1 MFTLQIYHKD
11 NFKHLSK
18 ISFFSILLNY
28 KKKIVFIAKSIIMT
42 KKNIDLKIKTLLRV
56 NFYILILSFIY
67 SCNSE
72 VNINSVNQNQ
82 LNKETSLYLKQHAQ
96 NPINWQRWTNSIF
109 DVSKELD
116 KLIVISI
123 GYSSCHWCHV
133 MEDET
138 FANDSIASIM
148 NENFINIKVDREE
161 NPDVDQAYM
170 TASQLMTGTGGWPL
184 NVITLP
190 DGSPI
195 YAGTY
200 HTTSQ
205 WDDILKRIIRLKK
218 DNYDGLKELAKN
230 VKNGVTD
237 VNTIYKREE
246 IEDFSTEFLDNNIE
260 TWKDKWD
267 IKFGGDLAQQKFVS
281 PSKYIFLLNY
291 ARVYKDEE
299 VFNHVKKT
307 LDIISNSGLND
318 FIEGG
323 FYRYTVD
330 SEWKIPHFEKMLYD
344 QAQMISMYSQAY
356 KLYKDESYRNIVI
369 ETIDFLNSKMS
380 SKDGLYYAA
389 MDADTD
395 GEEGKYYS
403 FNREELDLISKNTD
417 FETFTSYYNIE
428 INNPWEDDRYLLLPI
443 SKNYETDW
451 LKVNNL
457 SKSDLSFQKGIW
469 ESNIINIK
477 ENRTKPR
484 IDDKIIVSWN
494 SLAITGLVDA
504 FEALNNQ
511 DYLTKA
517 ISMFEELKDKSFKK
531 GKLIHTYKENQFQ
544 DGVLEDYAYMAK
556 ASMRL
561 FQATGDEAYFNFSKE
576 ITDDAVNVFK
586 DDESDLLRYSNN
598 NDLFT
603 KLITV
608 DDGVIPSPNS
618 IIAEQL
624 FNIGHV
630 IFDDEYLN
638 LSNRMVSSVQAVIDN
653 NINSYSV
660 WANNILNRVE
670 SFYEIAV
677 IGPESKIITDEIT
690 NYFTPNTIVVQ
701 SKTESDLPLFID
713 RFFEDETYIYVCQN
727 KTCQRPETNINL
739 ALEQVPYIN

>member
-1 MFTLQIYHKD
+1 MI
-11 NFKHLSK
+11 
-18 ISFFSILLNY
+18 
-28 KKKIVFIAKSIIMT
+28 
-42 KKNIDLKIKTLLRV
+42 KKNMDLKFYQFIRV
-56 NFYILILSFIY
+56 NFYILILSIIY

-72 VNINSVNQNQ
+72 VNINSIKENQ

-109 DVSKELD
+109 DVSQELD
-116 KLIVISI
+116 KLLVISI

-133 MEDET
+133 MEEET
-138 FANDSIASIM
+138 FTNDSIAKVM

-170 TASQLMTGTGGWPL
+170 TASQLMTGMGGWPL

-218 DNYDGLKELAKN
+218 DNYEGLKELANN

-246 IEDFSTEFLDNNIE
+246 ISNFNSEFLKNNLE
-260 TWKDKWD
+260 SWKDKWD
-267 IKFGGDLAQQKFVS
+267 VNFGGDLAEQKFVS

-291 ARVYKDEE
+291 ARIYKDKE
-299 VFNHVKKT
+299 VYNHVKKT
-307 LDIISNSGLND
+307 LDIISTSGLND

-330 SEWKIPHFEKMLYD
+330 NEWKIPHFEKMLYD
-344 QAQMISMYSQAY
+344 QAQMISIYSLAY
-356 KLYKDESYRNIVI
+356 KLYKEEYYKDIVV
-369 ETIDFLNSKMS
+369 ETINFLDSSMS
-380 SKDGLYYAA
+380 SKEGLYYAA

-403 FNREELDLISKNTD
+403 FSREELDLISKNTD
-417 FETFTSYYNIE
+417 FKIFTSYYNID
-428 INNPWEDDRYLLLPI
+428 IDNPWEDNRYLLLPN
-443 SKNYETDW
+443 KNNNENVW
-451 LKVNNL
+451 LKSNNL
-457 SKSDLSFQKGIW
+457 SKSDLLSQKKIW
-469 ESNIINIK
+469 ESNIIEIK
-477 ENRTKPR
+477 DKRTKPR

-494 SLAITGLVDA
+494 SLAITGLIDA

-511 DYLTKA
+511 DYLNKA
-517 ISMFEELKDKSFKK
+517 ISMFEELKMNSFRKN
-531 GKLIHTYKENQFQ
+531 KLIHTYKENQFQ
-544 DGVLEDYAYMAK
+544 EGVLEDYAYLAK

-561 FQATGDEAYFNFSKE
+561 FQATGEESYFNFSKK
-576 ITDDAVNVFK
+576 ITDDAINVFK

-598 NDLFT
+598 KDLFT

-638 LSNRMVSSVQAVIDN
+638 LSDNMVSSVQSVIDN
-653 NINSYSV
+653 NMNSYSV

-677 IGPESKIITDEIT
+677 IGPESKLITDQIT
-690 NYFTPNTIVVQ
+690 SYFSPNSIVVQ

>member
-1 MFTLQIYHKD
+1 MI
-11 NFKHLSK
+11 
-18 ISFFSILLNY
+18 
-28 KKKIVFIAKSIIMT
+28 
-42 KKNIDLKIKTLLRV
+42 KKNMDLKFNQFIRV
-56 NFYILILSFIY
+56 NFYILILSIIY

-72 VNINSVNQNQ
+72 VNINSIKENQ

-109 DVSKELD
+109 DVSQELD
-116 KLIVISI
+116 KLLVISI

-133 MEDET
+133 MEEET
-138 FANDSIASIM
+138 FTNDSIAEVM

-170 TASQLMTGTGGWPL
+170 TASQLMTGMGGWPL

-218 DNYDGLKELAKN
+218 DNYEGLKELANN

-246 IEDFSTEFLDNNIE
+246 ISNFNSEFLKNNLE
-260 TWKDKWD
+260 SWKDKWD
-267 IKFGGDLAQQKFVS
+267 INFGGDLAQQKFVS

-291 ARVYKDEE
+291 ARIYKDKE
-299 VFNHVKKT
+299 VYNHVKKT
-307 LDIISNSGLND
+307 LDIISTSGLND

-330 SEWKIPHFEKMLYD
+330 NEWKIPHFEKMLYD
-344 QAQMISMYSQAY
+344 QAQMISIYSLAY
-356 KLYKDESYRNIVI
+356 RLYKEEYYKDIVV
-369 ETIDFLNSKMS
+369 ETINFLDSSMS
-380 SKDGLYYAA
+380 SKEGLYYAA

-417 FETFTSYYNIE
+417 FKIFTSYYNID
-428 INNPWEDDRYLLLPI
+428 IDNPWEDNRYLLLPN
-443 SKNYETDW
+443 KNNNETVW
-451 LKVNNL
+451 LKSNNL
-457 SKSDLSFQKGIW
+457 SKSDLLSQKKIW
-469 ESNIINIK
+469 ESNIIEIK
-477 ENRTKPR
+477 DKRTKPR

-494 SLAITGLVDA
+494 SLAITGLIDA

-511 DYLTKA
+511 DYLNKA
-517 ISMFEELKDKSFKK
+517 ISMFEELKMNSFRKN
-531 GKLIHTYKENQFQ
+531 KLIHTYKENQFQ
-544 DGVLEDYAYMAK
+544 EGVLEDYAYLAK

-561 FQATGDEAYFNFSKE
+561 FQATGEESYFNFSKK
-576 ITDDAVNVFK
+576 ITDDAINVFK

-598 NDLFT
+598 KDLFT

-638 LSNRMVSSVQAVIDN
+638 LSDNMVSSVQSVIDN
-653 NINSYSV
+653 NMNSYSI

-670 SFYEIAV
+670 LFYEIAV
-677 IGPESKIITDEIT
+677 IGPESKLITDQIT
-690 NYFTPNTIVVQ
+690 SYFSPNSIVVQ

>member
-1 MFTLQIYHKD
+1 MDLRIYR
-11 NFKHLSK
+11 LVS
-18 ISFFSILLNY
+18 
-28 KKKIVFIAKSIIMT
+28 
-42 KKNIDLKIKTLLRV
+42 V
-56 NFYILILSFIY
+56 NFYILILTIIY
-67 SCNSE
+67 SCSSE
-72 VNINSVNQNQ
+72 VNINSINQNQ

-109 DVSKELD
+109 DVSEELD
-116 KLIVISI
+116 KLIVVSI

-133 MEDET
+133 MEEET
-138 FANDSIASIM
+138 FTNDSIASVM
-148 NENFINIKVDREE
+148 NEYFINIKVDREE

-170 TASQLMTGTGGWPL
+170 TASQLMTGMGGWPL

-218 DNYDGLKELAKN
+218 DNYDGLKEIAKN

-246 IEDFSTEFLDNNIE
+246 KSDFNSEFLKINIE
-260 TWKDKWD
+260 NWKDKWD
-267 IKFGGDLAQQKFVS
+267 INFGGDLAQQKFVS

-291 ARVYKDEE
+291 ARIYEDKD
-299 VFNHVKKT
+299 VFVHVKKT
-307 LDIISNSGLND
+307 LDVISTSGLID

-330 SEWKIPHFEKMLYD
+330 NEWKIPHFEKMLYD
-344 QAQMISMYSQAY
+344 QAQMISIYSLAY
-356 KLYKDESYRNIVI
+356 KLYNDEYYRDIVV

-380 SKDGLYYAA
+380 SKEGLYYAA

-417 FETFTSYYNIE
+417 FKTFTSYYKID
-428 INNPWEDDRYLLLPI
+428 INNPWEDNRYLLLPN
-443 SKNYETDW
+443 KNNYEADW
-451 LKVNNL
+451 LKSNNL
-457 SKSDLSFQKGIW
+457 SKSDLLSQKKIW
-469 ESNIINIK
+469 ESNIIEIK
-477 ENRTKPR
+477 DKRTKPR

-494 SLAITGLVDA
+494 SLAITGLIDA
-504 FEALNNQ
+504 FEALNNEN
-511 DYLTKA
+511 YLNKA
-517 ISMFEELKDKSFKK
+517 KSMFDELKRNSFRKN
-531 GKLIHTYKENQFQ
+531 KLIHTYKENQFQ
-544 DGVLEDYAYMAK
+544 EGVLEDYAYLAK

-561 FQATGDEAYFNFSKE
+561 FQATGDESYFDFSKK
-576 ITDDAVNVFK
+576 ITDDAVNIFK

-598 NDLFT
+598 KELFT
-603 KLITV
+603 KLISV

-638 LSNRMVSSVQAVIDN
+638 MSNNMVSSVQSVIDN

-670 SFYEIAV
+670 SFYEIAI
-677 IGPESKIITDEIT
+677 IGPESKPITDEIT
-690 NYFTPNTIVVQ
+690 NYFSPNTIVVQ
-701 SKTESDLPLFID
+701 SKAESDLPLFID

-739 ALEQVPYIN
+739 ALEQVPYIK

>member
-1 MFTLQIYHKD
+1 MDLRIYR
-11 NFKHLSK
+11 LVS
-18 ISFFSILLNY
+18 
-28 KKKIVFIAKSIIMT
+28 
-42 KKNIDLKIKTLLRV
+42 V
-56 NFYILILSFIY
+56 NFYILILTIIY
-67 SCNSE
+67 SCSSE
-72 VNINSVNQNQ
+72 VNINSINQNQ
-82 LNKETSLYLKQHAQ
+82 LNKETSLYLKQHSQ

-116 KLIVISI
+116 KLIVVSI

-133 MEDET
+133 MEEET
-138 FANDSIASIM
+138 FTNDSIASVM

-170 TASQLMTGTGGWPL
+170 TASQLMTGMGGWPL

-218 DNYDGLKELAKN
+218 DNYDGLKEIAKN

-246 IEDFSTEFLDNNIE
+246 KSDFNSEFLKINIE
-260 TWKDKWD
+260 NWKDKWD
-267 IKFGGDLAQQKFVS
+267 INFGGDLAQQKFVS

-291 ARVYKDEE
+291 ARIYEDKD
-299 VFNHVKKT
+299 VFDHVKKT
-307 LDIISNSGLND
+307 LDVISTSGLVD

-330 SEWKIPHFEKMLYD
+330 NEWKIPHFEKMLYD
-344 QAQMISMYSQAY
+344 QAQMISIYSLAY
-356 KLYKDESYRNIVI
+356 KLYNDGYYRDIVV
-369 ETIDFLNSKMS
+369 ETIDFLNSRMS
-380 SKDGLYYAA
+380 SKEGLYYAA

-417 FETFTSYYNIE
+417 FKTFTSYYNID
-428 INNPWEDDRYLLLPI
+428 INNPWEDNRYLLLPN
-443 SKNYETDW
+443 KNNFEVNW
-451 LKVNNL
+451 LKSNNI
-457 SKSDLSFQKGIW
+457 SKSDLVSQKKIW
-469 ESNIINIK
+469 ESNIIKIK
-477 ENRTKPR
+477 DKRTKPR

-494 SLAITGLVDA
+494 SLAITGLIDA
-504 FEALNNQ
+504 FEALNNE
-511 DYLTKA
+511 DYLNKA
-517 ISMFEELKDKSFKK
+517 KSMFDELKKNSFRKN
-531 GKLIHTYKENQFQ
+531 KLIHTYKEKQFQ
-544 DGVLEDYAYMAK
+544 EGVLEDYAYLAK

-561 FQATGDEAYFNFSKE
+561 FQATGDESYFDFSKK
-576 ITDDAVNVFK
+576 ITDDAVNIFK

-598 NDLFT
+598 KELFT

-638 LSNRMVSSVQAVIDN
+638 MSDNMVSSVQSVIDS

-670 SFYEIAV
+670 SFYEIAI
-677 IGPESKIITDEIT
+677 IGPESKRITDEIT
-690 NYFTPNTIVVQ
+690 NYFSPNTIVVQ
-701 SKTESDLPLFID
+701 SKAESDLPLFID

-739 ALEQVPYIN
+739 ALEQVPYIK

>member
-1 MFTLQIYHKD
+1 MI
-11 NFKHLSK
+11 
-18 ISFFSILLNY
+18 
-28 KKKIVFIAKSIIMT
+28 
-42 KKNIDLKIKTLLRV
+42 KKNMDLKFYQFIRV
-56 NFYILILSFIY
+56 NFYILILSIIY

-72 VNINSVNQNQ
+72 VNINSIKENQ

-109 DVSKELD
+109 DVSQELD
-116 KLIVISI
+116 KLLVISI

-133 MEDET
+133 MEEET
-138 FANDSIASIM
+138 FTNDSIAEVM

-170 TASQLMTGTGGWPL
+170 TASQLMTGMGGWPL

-218 DNYDGLKELAKN
+218 DNYEGLKELANN

-246 IEDFSTEFLDNNIE
+246 ISNFNSEFLKNNLE
-260 TWKDKWD
+260 SWKDKWD
-267 IKFGGDLAQQKFVS
+267 INFGGDLAQQKFVS

-291 ARVYKDEE
+291 ARIYKDKE
-299 VFNHVKKT
+299 VYNHVKKT
-307 LDIISNSGLND
+307 LDIISTSGLND

-330 SEWKIPHFEKMLYD
+330 NEWKIPHFEKMLYD
-344 QAQMISMYSQAY
+344 QAQMISIYSLAY
-356 KLYKDESYRNIVI
+356 KLYKEEYYKDIVV
-369 ETIDFLNSKMS
+369 ETINFLDSSMS
-380 SKDGLYYAA
+380 SKEGLYYAA

-403 FNREELDLISKNTD
+403 FNREELDLISNNTD
-417 FETFTSYYNIE
+417 FKIFTSYYNID
-428 INNPWEDDRYLLLPI
+428 IDNPWEDNRYLLLPN
-443 SKNYETDW
+443 KNNNETVW
-451 LKVNNL
+451 LKSNNL
-457 SKSDLSFQKGIW
+457 SKSDLLSQKKIW
-469 ESNIINIK
+469 ESNIIEIK
-477 ENRTKPR
+477 DKRTKPR

-494 SLAITGLVDA
+494 SLAITGLIDA

-511 DYLTKA
+511 DYLNKA
-517 ISMFEELKDKSFKK
+517 ISMFEELKMNSFRKN
-531 GKLIHTYKENQFQ
+531 KLIHTYKENQFQ
-544 DGVLEDYAYMAK
+544 EGVLEDYAYLAK

-561 FQATGDEAYFNFSKE
+561 FQATGEESYFNFSKK
-576 ITDDAVNVFK
+576 ITDDAINVFK

-598 NDLFT
+598 KDLFT

-638 LSNRMVSSVQAVIDN
+638 LSDNMVSSVQSVIDN
-653 NINSYSV
+653 NMNSYSV

-677 IGPESKIITDEIT
+677 IGPESKLITDQIT
-690 NYFTPNTIVVQ
+690 SYFSPNSIVVQ

>member
-1 MFTLQIYHKD
+1 M
-11 NFKHLSK
+11 
-18 ISFFSILLNY
+18 
-28 KKKIVFIAKSIIMT
+28 
-42 KKNIDLKIKTLLRV
+42 DLKFYQFIRV
-56 NFYILILSFIY
+56 NFYILILSIIY

-72 VNINSVNQNQ
+72 VNINSIKENQ

-109 DVSKELD
+109 DVSQELD
-116 KLIVISI
+116 KLLVISI

-133 MEDET
+133 MEEET
-138 FANDSIASIM
+138 FTNDSIAEVM

-170 TASQLMTGTGGWPL
+170 TASQLMTGMGGWPL

-218 DNYDGLKELAKN
+218 DNYEGLKELANN

-246 IEDFSTEFLDNNIE
+246 ISNFNSEFLKNNLE
-260 TWKDKWD
+260 SWKDKWD
-267 IKFGGDLAQQKFVS
+267 INFGGDLAQQKFVS

-291 ARVYKDEE
+291 ARIYKDKE
-299 VFNHVKKT
+299 VYNHVKKT
-307 LDIISNSGLND
+307 LDIISTSGLND

-330 SEWKIPHFEKMLYD
+330 NEWKIPHFEKMLYD
-344 QAQMISMYSQAY
+344 QAQMISIYSLAY
-356 KLYKDESYRNIVI
+356 KLYKEEYYKDIVV
-369 ETIDFLNSKMS
+369 ETINFLDSSMS
-380 SKDGLYYAA
+380 SKEGLYYAA

-417 FETFTSYYNIE
+417 FKIFTSYYNID
-428 INNPWEDDRYLLLPI
+428 IDNPWEDNRYLLLPN
-443 SKNYETDW
+443 KNNNETVW
-451 LKVNNL
+451 LKSNNL
-457 SKSDLSFQKGIW
+457 SKSDLLSQKKIW
-469 ESNIINIK
+469 ESNIIEIK
-477 ENRTKPR
+477 DKRTKPR

-494 SLAITGLVDA
+494 SLAITGLIDA

-511 DYLTKA
+511 DYLNKA
-517 ISMFEELKDKSFKK
+517 ISMFEELKMNSFRKN
-531 GKLIHTYKENQFQ
+531 KLIHTYKENQFQ
-544 DGVLEDYAYMAK
+544 EGVLEDYAYLAK

-561 FQATGDEAYFNFSKE
+561 FQATGEESYFNFSKK
-576 ITDDAVNVFK
+576 ITDDAINVFK

-598 NDLFT
+598 KDLFT

-638 LSNRMVSSVQAVIDN
+638 LSDNMVSSVQSVIDN
-653 NINSYSV
+653 NMNSYSV

-677 IGPESKIITDEIT
+677 IGPESKLITDQIT
-690 NYFTPNTIVVQ
+690 SYFSPNSIVVQ

-739 ALEQVPYIN
+739 ALKQVPYIN

>member
-1 MFTLQIYHKD
+1 M
-11 NFKHLSK
+11 
-18 ISFFSILLNY
+18 SFITKFL
-28 KKKIVFIAKSIIMT
+28 IMN
-42 KKNIDLKIKTLLRV
+42 KKNIDIKIYHFVKV
-56 NFYILILSFIY
+56 SFYILILFTFY
-67 SCNSE
+67 SCNPE
-72 VNINSVNQNQ
+72 VNTNNINKNQ
-82 LNKETSLYLKQHAQ
+82 LSKETSLYLKQHAK
-96 NPINWQRWTNSIF
+96 NPINWQRWSNSLF
-109 DVSKELD
+109 DVSQQLD
-116 KLIVISI
+116 KLLVISI

-148 NENFINIKVDREE
+148 NKNFINIKVDREE

-170 TASQLMTGTGGWPL
+170 TASQLMTGMGGWPL

-237 VNTIYKREE
+237 VNTIYKRDE
-246 IEDFSTEFLDNNIE
+246 ISDFNSGFLKKNIE
-260 TWKDKWD
+260 NWKEKWD
-267 IKFGGDLAQQKFVS
+267 INYGGDSAQQKFVS

-291 ARVYKDEE
+291 ARVYGDKA

-307 LDIISNSGLND
+307 LDIISTSGLND

-323 FYRYTVD
+323 FFRYTVD

-344 QAQMISMYSQAY
+344 QAQMISIYSLAH
-356 KLYKDESYRNIVI
+356 KLYKDEYYKDIVI
-369 ETIDFLNSKMS
+369 KTINFLDSKMS
-380 SKDGLYYAA
+380 SKEGLYYAA

-403 FNREELDLISKNTD
+403 FNRKELDFISKNTD
-417 FETFTSYYNIE
+417 FKIFTSYYNID
-428 INNPWEDDRYLLLPI
+428 INNSWEDNRYLLLPN
-443 SKNYETDW
+443 KNKYETDW

-457 SKSDLSFQKGIW
+457 SKSELLSLKRTW
-469 ESNIINIK
+469 ESNIIEIK
-477 ENRTKPR
+477 DKRTKPR

-494 SLAITGLVDA
+494 SLAITGLIDA

-511 DYLTKA
+511 DYLNKA
-517 ISMFEELKDKSFKK
+517 IAMFEELKTKSFKRN
-531 GKLIHTYKENQFQ
+531 KLIHTYKENQFQ
-544 DGVLEDYAYMAK
+544 DGVLEDYAYLAK

-561 FQATGDEAYFNFSKE
+561 FQATGEESYFNFSKK
-576 ITDDAVNVFK
+576 IIDDAINIFK

-598 NDLFT
+598 EELFT
-603 KLITV
+603 KLISV

-630 IFDDEYLN
+630 NFDDEYLN
-638 LSNRMVSSVQAVIDN
+638 LSDKMVSSVQSVIDD

-670 SFYEIAV
+670 SFYEIAI
-677 IGPESKIITDEIT
+677 IGPESKVITDKIT
-690 NYFTPNTIVVQ
+690 NYFSPNTIVVQ
-701 SKTESDLPLFID
+701 SKSESDLPLFID

-739 ALEQVPYIN
+739 AIEQVPYIN

>member
-1 MFTLQIYHKD
+1 MI
-11 NFKHLSK
+11 
-18 ISFFSILLNY
+18 
-28 KKKIVFIAKSIIMT
+28 
-42 KKNIDLKIKTLLRV
+42 KKNMDLKFYQFIRV
-56 NFYILILSFIY
+56 NFYILILSIIY

-72 VNINSVNQNQ
+72 VNINSIKENQ

-109 DVSKELD
+109 DVSQELD
-116 KLIVISI
+116 KLLVISI

-133 MEDET
+133 MEEET
-138 FANDSIASIM
+138 FTNDSIAEVM

-170 TASQLMTGTGGWPL
+170 TASQLMTGMGGWPL

-218 DNYDGLKELAKN
+218 DNYEGLKELANN

-246 IEDFSTEFLDNNIE
+246 ISNFNSEFLKNNLE
-260 TWKDKWD
+260 SWKDKWD
-267 IKFGGDLAQQKFVS
+267 INFGGDLAEQKFVS

-291 ARVYKDEE
+291 ARIYKDKE
-299 VFNHVKKT
+299 VYNHVKKT
-307 LDIISNSGLND
+307 LDIISTSGLND

-330 SEWKIPHFEKMLYD
+330 NEWKIPHFEKMLYD
-344 QAQMISMYSQAY
+344 QAQMISIYSLAY
-356 KLYKDESYRNIVI
+356 KLYKEEYYKDIVV
-369 ETIDFLNSKMS
+369 ETINFLDSSMS
-380 SKDGLYYAA
+380 SKEGLYYAA

-417 FETFTSYYNIE
+417 FKIFTSYYNID
-428 INNPWEDDRYLLLPI
+428 IDNPWEDNRYLLLPN
-443 SKNYETDW
+443 KNNNETVW
-451 LKVNNL
+451 LKSNNL
-457 SKSDLSFQKGIW
+457 SKSDLLSQKKIW
-469 ESNIINIK
+469 ESNIIEIK
-477 ENRTKPR
+477 DKRTKPR

-494 SLAITGLVDA
+494 SLAITGLIDA

-511 DYLTKA
+511 DYLNKA
-517 ISMFEELKDKSFKK
+517 ISMFEELKMNSFRKN
-531 GKLIHTYKENQFQ
+531 KLIHTYKENQFQ
-544 DGVLEDYAYMAK
+544 EGVLEDYAYLAK

-561 FQATGDEAYFNFSKE
+561 FQATGEESYFNFSKK
-576 ITDDAVNVFK
+576 ITDDAINVFK

-598 NDLFT
+598 KDLFT

-638 LSNRMVSSVQAVIDN
+638 LSDNMVSSVQSVIDN
-653 NINSYSV
+653 NMNSYSV

-677 IGPESKIITDEIT
+677 IGPESKLITDQIT
-690 NYFTPNTIVVQ
+690 SYFSPNSIVVQ

>member
-1 MFTLQIYHKD
+1 M
-11 NFKHLSK
+11 
-18 ISFFSILLNY
+18 
-28 KKKIVFIAKSIIMT
+28 
-42 KKNIDLKIKTLLRV
+42 DLKFYQFIRV
-56 NFYILILSFIY
+56 NFYILILSIIY

-72 VNINSVNQNQ
+72 VNINSIKENQ

-109 DVSKELD
+109 DVSQELD
-116 KLIVISI
+116 KLLVISI

-133 MEDET
+133 MEEET
-138 FANDSIASIM
+138 FTNDSIAKVM

-170 TASQLMTGTGGWPL
+170 TASQLMTGMGGWPL

-218 DNYDGLKELAKN
+218 DNYEGLKELANN

-246 IEDFSTEFLDNNIE
+246 ISNFNSEFLKNNLE
-260 TWKDKWD
+260 SWKDKWD
-267 IKFGGDLAQQKFVS
+267 VNFGGDLAEQKFVS

-291 ARVYKDEE
+291 ARIYKDKE
-299 VFNHVKKT
+299 VYNHVKKT
-307 LDIISNSGLND
+307 LDIISTSGLND

-330 SEWKIPHFEKMLYD
+330 NEWKIPHFEKMLYD
-344 QAQMISMYSQAY
+344 QAQMISIYSLAY
-356 KLYKDESYRNIVI
+356 KLYKEEYYKDIVV
-369 ETIDFLNSKMS
+369 ETINFLDSSMS
-380 SKDGLYYAA
+380 SKEGLYYAA

-417 FETFTSYYNIE
+417 FKIFTSYYNID
-428 INNPWEDDRYLLLPI
+428 IDNPWEDNRYLLLPN
-443 SKNYETDW
+443 KNNNENVW
-451 LKVNNL
+451 LKSNNL
-457 SKSDLSFQKGIW
+457 SKSDLLSQKKIW
-469 ESNIINIK
+469 ESNIIEIK
-477 ENRTKPR
+477 DKRTKPR

-494 SLAITGLVDA
+494 SLAITGLIDA

-511 DYLTKA
+511 DYLNKA
-517 ISMFEELKDKSFKK
+517 ISMFEELKMNSFRKN
-531 GKLIHTYKENQFQ
+531 KLIHTYKENQFQ
-544 DGVLEDYAYMAK
+544 EGVLEDYAYLAK

-561 FQATGDEAYFNFSKE
+561 FQATGEESYFNFSKK
-576 ITDDAVNVFK
+576 ITDDAINVFK

-598 NDLFT
+598 KDLFT

-638 LSNRMVSSVQAVIDN
+638 LSDNMVSSVQSVIDN
-653 NINSYSV
+653 NMNSYSV

-677 IGPESKIITDEIT
+677 IGPESKLITDQIT
-690 NYFTPNTIVVQ
+690 SYFSPNSIVVQ

>member
-1 MFTLQIYHKD
+1 M
-11 NFKHLSK
+11 
-18 ISFFSILLNY
+18 
-28 KKKIVFIAKSIIMT
+28 
-42 KKNIDLKIKTLLRV
+42 DLKFYQFIRV
-56 NFYILILSFIY
+56 NFYILILSIIY

-72 VNINSVNQNQ
+72 VNINSIKENQ

-109 DVSKELD
+109 DVSQELD
-116 KLIVISI
+116 KLLIISI

-133 MEDET
+133 MEEET
-138 FANDSIASIM
+138 FTNDSIAEVM

-170 TASQLMTGTGGWPL
+170 TASQLMTGMGGWPL

-218 DNYDGLKELAKN
+218 DNYEGLKELANN

-246 IEDFSTEFLDNNIE
+246 ISNFNSEFLKNNLE
-260 TWKDKWD
+260 SWKDKWD
-267 IKFGGDLAQQKFVS
+267 INFGGDLAQQKFVS

-291 ARVYKDEE
+291 ARIYKDKE
-299 VFNHVKKT
+299 VYNHVKKT
-307 LDIISNSGLND
+307 LDIISTSGLND

-330 SEWKIPHFEKMLYD
+330 NEWKIPHFEKMLYD
-344 QAQMISMYSQAY
+344 QAQMISIYSLAY
-356 KLYKDESYRNIVI
+356 KLYKEEYYKDIVV
-369 ETIDFLNSKMS
+369 ETINFLDSSMS
-380 SKDGLYYAA
+380 SKEGLYYAA

-417 FETFTSYYNIE
+417 FKIFTSYYNID
-428 INNPWEDDRYLLLPI
+428 IDNPWEDNRYLLLPN
-443 SKNYETDW
+443 KNKDESVW
-451 LKVNNL
+451 LKSNNL
-457 SKSDLSFQKGIW
+457 SKSDLLSQKKIW
-469 ESNIINIK
+469 ESNIIEIK
-477 ENRTKPR
+477 DKRTKPR

-494 SLAITGLVDA
+494 SLAITGLIDA

-511 DYLTKA
+511 DYLNKA
-517 ISMFEELKDKSFKK
+517 ISMFEELKMNSFRKN
-531 GKLIHTYKENQFQ
+531 KLIHTYKENQFQ
-544 DGVLEDYAYMAK
+544 EGVLEDYAYLAK

-561 FQATGDEAYFNFSKE
+561 FQATGEESYFNFSKK
-576 ITDDAVNVFK
+576 ITDDAINIFK

-598 NDLFT
+598 KDLFT

-638 LSNRMVSSVQAVIDN
+638 LSDNMVSSVQSVIDN
-653 NINSYSV
+653 NMNSYSV

-677 IGPESKIITDEIT
+677 IGPESKLITDEIT
-690 NYFTPNTIVVQ
+690 SYFSPNSIVVQ

-739 ALEQVPYIN
+739 ALKQVPYIN

>member
-1 MFTLQIYHKD
+1 MI
-11 NFKHLSK
+11 
-18 ISFFSILLNY
+18 
-28 KKKIVFIAKSIIMT
+28 
-42 KKNIDLKIKTLLRV
+42 KKNMDLKFYQFIRV
-56 NFYILILSFIY
+56 NFYILILSIIY

-72 VNINSVNQNQ
+72 VNINSIKENQ

-109 DVSKELD
+109 DVSQELD
-116 KLIVISI
+116 KLLVISI

-133 MEDET
+133 MEEET
-138 FANDSIASIM
+138 FTNDSIAKVM

-170 TASQLMTGTGGWPL
+170 TASQLMTGMGGWPL

-218 DNYDGLKELAKN
+218 DNYEGLKELANN

-246 IEDFSTEFLDNNIE
+246 ISNFNSEFLKNNLE
-260 TWKDKWD
+260 SWKDKWD
-267 IKFGGDLAQQKFVS
+267 INFGGDLAQQKFVS

-291 ARVYKDEE
+291 ARIYKDKE
-299 VFNHVKKT
+299 VYNHVKKT
-307 LDIISNSGLND
+307 LDIISTSGLND

-330 SEWKIPHFEKMLYD
+330 NEWKIPHFEKMLYD
-344 QAQMISMYSQAY
+344 QAQMISIYSLAY
-356 KLYKDESYRNIVI
+356 KLYKEEYYKDIVV
-369 ETIDFLNSKMS
+369 ETINFLDSSMS
-380 SKDGLYYAA
+380 SKEGLYYAA

-417 FETFTSYYNIE
+417 FKIFTSYYNID
-428 INNPWEDDRYLLLPI
+428 IDNPWEDNRYLLLPN
-443 SKNYETDW
+443 KNNDETVW
-451 LKVNNL
+451 LKSNNL
-457 SKSDLSFQKGIW
+457 SKSDLLSQKKIW
-469 ESNIINIK
+469 ESNIIEIK
-477 ENRTKPR
+477 DKRTKPR

-494 SLAITGLVDA
+494 SLAITGLIDA

-511 DYLTKA
+511 DYLNKA
-517 ISMFEELKDKSFKK
+517 ISMFEELKMNSFRKN
-531 GKLIHTYKENQFQ
+531 KLIHTYKENQFQ
-544 DGVLEDYAYMAK
+544 EGVLEDYAYLAK

-561 FQATGDEAYFNFSKE
+561 FQATGEESYFNFSKK
-576 ITDDAVNVFK
+576 ITDDAINVFK

-598 NDLFT
+598 KDLFT

-638 LSNRMVSSVQAVIDN
+638 LSDNMVSSVQSVIDN
-653 NINSYSV
+653 NMNSYSI

-677 IGPESKIITDEIT
+677 IGPESKLITDEIT
-690 NYFTPNTIVVQ
+690 SYFSPNSIVVQ

>member
-1 MFTLQIYHKD
+1 M
-11 NFKHLSK
+11 
-18 ISFFSILLNY
+18 SFITKFL
-28 KKKIVFIAKSIIMT
+28 IMN
-42 KKNIDLKIKTLLRV
+42 KKNIDIKIYHFVKV
-56 NFYILILSFIY
+56 SFYILIFFTFY
-67 SCNSE
+67 SCNPE
-72 VNINSVNQNQ
+72 VNTNNINKNQ
-82 LNKETSLYLKQHAQ
+82 LSKETSLYLKQHAK
-96 NPINWQRWTNSIF
+96 NPINWQRWSNSLF
-109 DVSKELD
+109 DVSQQLD
-116 KLIVISI
+116 KLLVISI

-148 NENFINIKVDREE
+148 NKNFINIKVDREE

-170 TASQLMTGTGGWPL
+170 TASQLMTGMGGWPL

-237 VNTIYKREE
+237 VNTIYKRDE
-246 IEDFSTEFLDNNIE
+246 ISDFNSGFLKKNIE
-260 TWKDKWD
+260 NWKEKWD
-267 IKFGGDLAQQKFVS
+267 INYGGDSAQQKFVS

-291 ARVYKDEE
+291 ARVYGDKA

-307 LDIISNSGLND
+307 LDIISTSGLND

-323 FYRYTVD
+323 FFRYTVD

-344 QAQMISMYSQAY
+344 QAQMISIYSLAH
-356 KLYKDESYRNIVI
+356 KLYKDEYYKDIVI
-369 ETIDFLNSKMS
+369 KTINFLDSKMS
-380 SKDGLYYAA
+380 SKEGLYYAA

-403 FNREELDLISKNTD
+403 FSRKELDFISKNTD
-417 FETFTSYYNIE
+417 FKIFTSYYNID
-428 INNPWEDDRYLLLPI
+428 IDNSWEDNRYLLLPN
-443 SKNYETDW
+443 KNKYETDW

-457 SKSDLSFQKGIW
+457 SKSELLSLKRTW
-469 ESNIINIK
+469 ESNIIEIK
-477 ENRTKPR
+477 DNRTKPR

-494 SLAITGLVDA
+494 SLAITGLIDA

-511 DYLTKA
+511 DYLNKA
-517 ISMFEELKDKSFKK
+517 IAMFEELKTKSFKRN
-531 GKLIHTYKENQFQ
+531 KLIHTYKENQFQ
-544 DGVLEDYAYMAK
+544 DGVLEDYAYLAK

-561 FQATGDEAYFNFSKE
+561 FQATGEESYFNFSKK
-576 ITDDAVNVFK
+576 IIDDAINIFK

-598 NDLFT
+598 EELFT
-603 KLITV
+603 KLISV

-630 IFDDEYLN
+630 NFDDEYLN
-638 LSNRMVSSVQAVIDN
+638 LSDKMVSSVQSVIDD

-670 SFYEIAV
+670 SFYEIAI
-677 IGPESKIITDEIT
+677 IGPESKVITDKIT
-690 NYFTPNTIVVQ
+690 NYFSPNTIVVQ
-701 SKTESDLPLFID
+701 SKSESDLPLFID

-739 ALEQVPYIN
+739 AIEQVPYIN

>member
-1 MFTLQIYHKD
+1 M
-11 NFKHLSK
+11 
-18 ISFFSILLNY
+18 
-28 KKKIVFIAKSIIMT
+28 
-42 KKNIDLKIKTLLRV
+42 DLKFYQFIRV
-56 NFYILILSFIY
+56 NFYILILSIIY

-72 VNINSVNQNQ
+72 VNINSIKENQ

-109 DVSKELD
+109 DVSQELD
-116 KLIVISI
+116 KLLVISI

-133 MEDET
+133 MEEET
-138 FANDSIASIM
+138 FTNDSIAKVM

-170 TASQLMTGTGGWPL
+170 TASQLMTGMGGWPL

-218 DNYDGLKELAKN
+218 DNYEGLKELANN

-246 IEDFSTEFLDNNIE
+246 ISNFNSEFLKNNLE
-260 TWKDKWD
+260 SWKDKWD
-267 IKFGGDLAQQKFVS
+267 VNFGGDLAEQKFVS

-291 ARVYKDEE
+291 ARIYKDKE
-299 VFNHVKKT
+299 VYNHVKKT
-307 LDIISNSGLND
+307 LDIISTSGLND

-330 SEWKIPHFEKMLYD
+330 NEWKIPHFEKMLYD
-344 QAQMISMYSQAY
+344 QAQMISIYSLAY
-356 KLYKDESYRNIVI
+356 KLYKEEYYKDIVV
-369 ETIDFLNSKMS
+369 ETINFLDSSMS
-380 SKDGLYYAA
+380 SKEGLYYAA

-403 FNREELDLISKNTD
+403 FSREELDLISKNTD
-417 FETFTSYYNIE
+417 FKIFTSYYNID
-428 INNPWEDDRYLLLPI
+428 IDNPWEDNRYLLLPN
-443 SKNYETDW
+443 KNNNETVW
-451 LKVNNL
+451 LKSNNL
-457 SKSDLSFQKGIW
+457 SKSDLLSQKKIW
-469 ESNIINIK
+469 ESNIIEIK
-477 ENRTKPR
+477 DKRTKPR

-494 SLAITGLVDA
+494 SLAITGLIDA

-511 DYLTKA
+511 DYLNKA
-517 ISMFEELKDKSFKK
+517 ISMFEELKMNSFRKN
-531 GKLIHTYKENQFQ
+531 KLIHTYKENQFQ
-544 DGVLEDYAYMAK
+544 EGVLEDYAYLAK

-561 FQATGDEAYFNFSKE
+561 FQATGEESYFNFSKK
-576 ITDDAVNVFK
+576 ITDDAINVFK

-598 NDLFT
+598 KDLFT

-638 LSNRMVSSVQAVIDN
+638 LSDNMVSSVQSVIDN
-653 NINSYSV
+653 NMNSYSV

-677 IGPESKIITDEIT
+677 IGPESKLITDQIT
-690 NYFTPNTIVVQ
+690 SYFSPNSIVVQ

-739 ALEQVPYIN
+739 ALKQVPYIN

>member
-1 MFTLQIYHKD
+1 MI
-11 NFKHLSK
+11 
-18 ISFFSILLNY
+18 
-28 KKKIVFIAKSIIMT
+28 
-42 KKNIDLKIKTLLRV
+42 KKNMDLKFYQFIRV
-56 NFYILILSFIY
+56 NFYILILSIIY

-72 VNINSVNQNQ
+72 VNINSIKENQ

-109 DVSKELD
+109 DVSQELD
-116 KLIVISI
+116 KLLVISI

-133 MEDET
+133 MEEET
-138 FANDSIASIM
+138 FTNDSIAEVM

-170 TASQLMTGTGGWPL
+170 TASQLMTGMGGWPL

-218 DNYDGLKELAKN
+218 DNYEGLKELANN

-246 IEDFSTEFLDNNIE
+246 ISNFNSEFLKNNLE
-260 TWKDKWD
+260 SWKDKWD
-267 IKFGGDLAQQKFVS
+267 INFGGDLAQQKFVS

-291 ARVYKDEE
+291 ARIYKDKE
-299 VFNHVKKT
+299 VYNHVKKT
-307 LDIISNSGLND
+307 LDIISTSGLND

-330 SEWKIPHFEKMLYD
+330 NEWKIPHFEKMLYD
-344 QAQMISMYSQAY
+344 QAQMISIYSLAY
-356 KLYKDESYRNIVI
+356 KLYKEEYYKDIVV
-369 ETIDFLNSKMS
+369 ETINFLDSSMS
-380 SKDGLYYAA
+380 SKEGLYYAA

-417 FETFTSYYNIE
+417 FKIFTSYYNID
-428 INNPWEDDRYLLLPI
+428 IDNPWEDNRYLLLPN
-443 SKNYETDW
+443 KNNDETVW
-451 LKVNNL
+451 LKSNNL
-457 SKSDLSFQKGIW
+457 SKSDLLSQKKIW
-469 ESNIINIK
+469 ESNIIEIK
-477 ENRTKPR
+477 DKRTKPR

-494 SLAITGLVDA
+494 SLAITGLIDA

-511 DYLTKA
+511 DYLNKA
-517 ISMFEELKDKSFKK
+517 ISMFEELKMNSFRKN
-531 GKLIHTYKENQFQ
+531 KLIHTYKENQFQ
-544 DGVLEDYAYMAK
+544 EGVLEDYAYLAK

-561 FQATGDEAYFNFSKE
+561 FQATGEESYFNFSKK
-576 ITDDAVNVFK
+576 ITDDAINVFK

-598 NDLFT
+598 KDLFT

-638 LSNRMVSSVQAVIDN
+638 LSDNMVSSVQSVIDN
-653 NINSYSV
+653 NMNSYSV

-677 IGPESKIITDEIT
+677 IGPESKLITDQIT
-690 NYFTPNTIVVQ
+690 SYFSPNSIVVQ

-739 ALEQVPYIN
+739 ALKQVPYIN

>member
-1 MFTLQIYHKD
+1 MI
-11 NFKHLSK
+11 
-18 ISFFSILLNY
+18 
-28 KKKIVFIAKSIIMT
+28 
-42 KKNIDLKIKTLLRV
+42 KKNIDLKINNLIKV
-56 NFYILILSFIY
+56 NFYILILTVNY

-72 VNINSVNQNQ
+72 VNTNSINQNQ

-96 NPINWQRWTNSIF
+96 NPINWQRWSNSIF
-109 DVSKELD
+109 DVSQELD
-116 KLIVISI
+116 KLIVVSI

-133 MEDET
+133 MEEET
-138 FANDSIASIM
+138 FTNDSIASLM

-170 TASQLMTGTGGWPL
+170 TASQLMTGMGGWPL
-184 NVITLP
+184 NVITLA
-190 DGSPI
+190 DGSPV

-218 DNYDGLKELAKN
+218 DNYDGLKELANN

-237 VNTIYKREE
+237 INTIYKREE
-246 IEDFSTEFLDNNIE
+246 ISDFNPEFLKKNIE
-260 TWKDKWD
+260 SWKNNWD
-267 IKFGGDLAQQKFVS
+267 LNFGGDLAQQKFVS

-291 ARVYKDEE
+291 ARIYNDDE
-299 VFNHVKKT
+299 VLQHVKKT
-307 LDIISNSGLND
+307 LDVISSSGLND

-330 SEWKIPHFEKMLYD
+330 NEWKIPHFEKMLYD
-344 QAQMISMYSQAY
+344 QAQMISLYSLAF
-356 KLYKDESYRNIVI
+356 KVFKDEHYKNIAI
-369 ETIDFLNSKMS
+369 ETIDFLNSNMS
-380 SKDGLYYAA
+380 SKDGLYFAA

-403 FNREELDLISKNTD
+403 FSREELDIISNNTD
-417 FETFTSYYNIE
+417 LKTFTNYYNID
-428 INNPWEDDRYLLLPI
+428 IDNPWESDRYLLLPN
-443 SKNYETDW
+443 KNNKEEDW
-451 LKVNNL
+451 LQLNNF
-457 SKSDLSFQKGIW
+457 SKDYLNNQKRIW
-469 ESNIINIK
+469 ESNIIEIK
-477 ENRTKPR
+477 KNRTKPR

-511 DYLTKA
+511 DYLNKA
-517 ISMFEELKDKSFKK
+517 INMFEELKANSFKRN
-531 GKLIHTYKENQFQ
+531 KLIHTYKKNQFQ
-544 DGVLEDYAYMAK
+544 EGVLEDYAYLAK

-561 FQATGDEAYFNFSKE
+561 FQATGDELYFNFSKK
-576 ITDDAVNVFK
+576 ITDDAISIFK

-598 NDLFT
+598 VELFT

-638 LSNRMVSSVQAVIDN
+638 LSDNMVSSVQNIIDN
-653 NINSYSV
+653 NMNSYSV

-677 IGPESKIITDEIT
+677 IGPESKLITDEIT

-701 SKTESDLPLFID
+701 SKTESILPLFID

>member
-1 MFTLQIYHKD
+1 M
-11 NFKHLSK
+11 N
-18 ISFFSILLNY
+18 
-28 KKKIVFIAKSIIMT
+28 
-42 KKNIDLKIKTLLRV
+42 KKNIDIKIYHFVKV
-56 NFYILILSFIY
+56 SFYILILFTFY
-67 SCNSE
+67 SCNPE
-72 VNINSVNQNQ
+72 VNTNNINKNQ
-82 LNKETSLYLKQHAQ
+82 LSKETSLYLKQHAK
-96 NPINWQRWTNSIF
+96 NPINWQRWSNSLF
-109 DVSKELD
+109 DVSQQLD
-116 KLIVISI
+116 KLLVISI

-148 NENFINIKVDREE
+148 NKNFINIKVDREE

-170 TASQLMTGTGGWPL
+170 TASQLMTGMGGWPL

-237 VNTIYKREE
+237 VNTIYKRDE
-246 IEDFSTEFLDNNIE
+246 ISDFNSGFLKKNIE
-260 TWKDKWD
+260 NWKEKWD
-267 IKFGGDLAQQKFVS
+267 INYGGDSAQQKFVS

-291 ARVYKDEE
+291 ARVYGDKA

-307 LDIISNSGLND
+307 LDIISTSGLND

-323 FYRYTVD
+323 FFRYTVD

-344 QAQMISMYSQAY
+344 QAQMISIYSLAH
-356 KLYKDESYRNIVI
+356 KLYKDEYYKDIVI
-369 ETIDFLNSKMS
+369 KTINFLDSKMS
-380 SKDGLYYAA
+380 SKEGLYYAA

-403 FNREELDLISKNTD
+403 FNRKELDFISKNTD
-417 FETFTSYYNIE
+417 FKIFTSYYNID
-428 INNPWEDDRYLLLPI
+428 INNSWEDNRYLLLPN
-443 SKNYETDW
+443 KNKYETDW

-457 SKSDLSFQKGIW
+457 SKSELLSLKRTW
-469 ESNIINIK
+469 ESNIIEIK
-477 ENRTKPR
+477 DNRTKPR

-494 SLAITGLVDA
+494 SLAITGLIDA

-511 DYLTKA
+511 DYLNKA
-517 ISMFEELKDKSFKK
+517 IAMFEELKTKSFKRN
-531 GKLIHTYKENQFQ
+531 KLIHTYKENQFQ
-544 DGVLEDYAYMAK
+544 DGVLEDYAYLAK

-561 FQATGDEAYFNFSKE
+561 FQATGEESYFNFSKK
-576 ITDDAVNVFK
+576 IIDDAINIFK

-598 NDLFT
+598 EELFT
-603 KLITV
+603 KLISV

-630 IFDDEYLN
+630 NFDDEYLN
-638 LSNRMVSSVQAVIDN
+638 LSDKMVSSVQSVIDD

-670 SFYEIAV
+670 SFYEIAI
-677 IGPESKIITDEIT
+677 IGPESKVITDKIT
-690 NYFTPNTIVVQ
+690 NYFSPNTIVVQ
-701 SKTESDLPLFID
+701 SKSESDLPLFID

-739 ALEQVPYIN
+739 AIEQVPYIN

>member
-1 MFTLQIYHKD
+1 MPTIDF
-11 NFKHLSK
+11 FKV
-18 ISFFSILLNY
+18 LLNH
-28 KKKIVFIAKSIIMT
+28 KKKSSFITKSLIMI
-42 KKNIDLKIKTLLRV
+42 KKNIDFKISHLIRV
-56 NFYILILSFIY
+56 NFYILILSIIY

-72 VNINSVNQNQ
+72 VNVNSINQNQ

-96 NPINWQRWTNSIF
+96 NPINWQRWSNSIF
-109 DVSKELD
+109 DVSQELD
-116 KLIVISI
+116 KLIVVSI

-133 MEDET
+133 MEEET
-138 FANDSIASIM
+138 FTNDSIANVM

-170 TASQLMTGTGGWPL
+170 TASQLMTGMGGWPL

-200 HTTSQ
+200 HSTSQ

-218 DNYDGLKELAKN
+218 DNYDGLKELANN

-237 VNTIYKREE
+237 INTIYKREE
-246 IEDFSTEFLDNNIE
+246 ISDFNSEFLKNNVE
-260 TWKDKWD
+260 NWKSNWD
-267 IKFGGDLAQQKFVS
+267 LNFGGDLAQQKFVS

-291 ARVYKDEE
+291 ARIYNDNE
-299 VFNHVKKT
+299 VLDHVKKT
-307 LDIISNSGLND
+307 LDVISSSGLND

-330 SEWKIPHFEKMLYD
+330 NEWKIPHFEKMLYD
-344 QAQMISMYSQAY
+344 QAQMISLYSLAY
-356 KLYKDESYRNIVI
+356 KVFKDGYYKDIAI

-380 SKDGLYYAA
+380 SKDGLYFAA

-403 FNREELDLISKNTD
+403 FNKEELDIISKNTD
-417 FETFTSYYNIE
+417 LKTFTSYYNIDL
-428 INNPWEDDRYLLLPI
+428 NNPWESDRYLLLPNNNN
-443 SKNYETDW
+443 KEKGW
-451 LKVNNL
+451 LKLNNVSL
-457 SKSDLSFQKGIW
+457 DDLNNQKKIW
-469 ESNIINIK
+469 ESNIVEIK
-477 ENRTKPR
+477 KNRTKPR
-484 IDDKIIVSWN
+484 IDDKIIISWN

-511 DYLTKA
+511 DYLNKA
-517 ISMFEELKDKSFKK
+517 VNMFEELKANSFKRN
-531 GKLIHTYKENQFQ
+531 KLIHTYKENQFQ
-544 DGVLEDYAYMAK
+544 EGVLEDYAYLAK

-561 FQATGDEAYFNFSKE
+561 FQATGDESYFNFSKT
-576 ITDDAVNVFK
+576 ITDDAISIFK

-598 NDLFT
+598 LELFT
-603 KLITV
+603 KLISV

-630 IFDDEYLN
+630 IFDDEYLD
-638 LSNRMVSSVQAVIDN
+638 LSDNMVSSVQNVIDN

-677 IGPESKIITDEIT
+677 IGPESKLITDQIT

-701 SKTESDLPLFID
+701 SKTESILPLFID

>member
-1 MFTLQIYHKD
+1 MK
-11 NFKHLSK
+11 NFKDITLINFLK
-18 ISFFSILLNY
+18 VLLNY
-28 KKKIVFIAKSIIMT
+28 KKKFSFFTKSLIMI
-42 KKNIDLKIKTLLRV
+42 KKNTDLKTFHLVKV
-56 NFYILILSFIY
+56 SFYMLILSIIY

-109 DVSKELD
+109 EVSEELD
-116 KLIVISI
+116 KLIVVSI

-133 MEDET
+133 MEEET
-138 FANDSIASIM
+138 FTNDSIASIM

-170 TASQLMTGTGGWPL
+170 TASQLMTGMGGWPL

-218 DNYDGLKELAKN
+218 DNYDGLKEIAKN

-237 VNTIYKREE
+237 VNTIYKREVE
-246 IEDFSTEFLDNNIE
+246 TDFNSEFLENNIE
-260 TWKDKWD
+260 NWKDKWD
-267 IKFGGDLAQQKFVS
+267 RNFGGDLAQQKFVS

-291 ARVYKDEE
+291 ARIYEDKE
-299 VFNHVKKT
+299 VFDHVKNT
-307 LDIISNSGLND
+307 LDVISTSGLID

-330 SEWKIPHFEKMLYD
+330 NEWKIPHFEKMLYD
-344 QAQMISMYSQAY
+344 QAQMISIYSLAY
-356 KLYKDESYRNIVI
+356 KLYNDEYYRNIVV

-380 SKDGLYYAA
+380 SKEGLYYAA

-403 FNREELDLISKNTD
+403 FSREELDLISKNTD
-417 FETFTSYYNIE
+417 FKTFTSYYNID
-428 INNPWEDDRYLLLPI
+428 INNPWEDDRYLLLPN
-443 SKNYETDW
+443 KNNFEADW
-451 LKVNNL
+451 LKSNNL
-457 SKSDLSFQKGIW
+457 SKSDLLSQKKIW
-469 ESNIINIK
+469 ESNIIEIK
-477 ENRTKPR
+477 DNRTKPR

-494 SLAITGLVDA
+494 SLAITGLIDA
-504 FEALNNQ
+504 YEAFNNE
-511 DYLTKA
+511 DYLNKA
-517 ISMFEELKDKSFKK
+517 KSMYDELKKNSFRRN
-531 GKLIHTYKENQFQ
+531 KLIHTYKENQFQ
-544 DGVLEDYAYMAK
+544 EGVLEDYAYLAK

-561 FQATGDEAYFNFSKE
+561 FQATGDESYFNFSKE
-576 ITDDAVNVFK
+576 ITDDAVDIFK
-586 DDESDLLRYSNN
+586 DDETDLLRYSNN
-598 NDLFT
+598 KELFT
-603 KLITV
+603 KLIVV

-638 LSNRMVSSVQAVIDN
+638 MSDNMVSSVQSVIDN

>member
-1 MFTLQIYHKD
+1 MI
-11 NFKHLSK
+11 
-18 ISFFSILLNY
+18 
-28 KKKIVFIAKSIIMT
+28 
-42 KKNIDLKIKTLLRV
+42 KKNMDLKFYQFIRV
-56 NFYILILSFIY
+56 NFYILILSIIY

-72 VNINSVNQNQ
+72 VNINSIKENQ

-109 DVSKELD
+109 DVSQELD
-116 KLIVISI
+116 KLLIISI

-133 MEDET
+133 MEEET
-138 FANDSIASIM
+138 FTNDSIAEVM

-170 TASQLMTGTGGWPL
+170 TASQLMTGMGGWPL

-218 DNYDGLKELAKN
+218 DNYEGLKELANN

-246 IEDFSTEFLDNNIE
+246 ISNFNSEFLKNNLE
-260 TWKDKWD
+260 SWKDKWD
-267 IKFGGDLAQQKFVS
+267 VNFGGDLAEQKFVS

-291 ARVYKDEE
+291 ARIYKDKE
-299 VFNHVKKT
+299 VYNHVKKT
-307 LDIISNSGLND
+307 LDIISTSGLND

-330 SEWKIPHFEKMLYD
+330 NEWKIPHFEKMLYD
-344 QAQMISMYSQAY
+344 QAQMISIYSLAY
-356 KLYKDESYRNIVI
+356 KLYKEEYYKDIVV
-369 ETIDFLNSKMS
+369 ETINFLDSSMS
-380 SKDGLYYAA
+380 SKEGLYYAA

-403 FNREELDLISKNTD
+403 FSREELDLISNNTD
-417 FETFTSYYNIE
+417 FKIFTSYYNID
-428 INNPWEDDRYLLLPI
+428 IDNPWEDNRYLLLPN
-443 SKNYETDW
+443 KNNNETVW
-451 LKVNNL
+451 LKSNNL
-457 SKSDLSFQKGIW
+457 SKSDLLSQKKIW
-469 ESNIINIK
+469 ESNIIEIK
-477 ENRTKPR
+477 DKRTKPR

-494 SLAITGLVDA
+494 SLAITGLIDA

-511 DYLTKA
+511 DYLNKA
-517 ISMFEELKDKSFKK
+517 ISMFEELKMNSFRKN
-531 GKLIHTYKENQFQ
+531 KLIHTYKENQFQ
-544 DGVLEDYAYMAK
+544 EGVLEDYAYLAK

-561 FQATGDEAYFNFSKE
+561 FQATGEESYFNFSKK
-576 ITDDAVNVFK
+576 ITDDAINVFK

-598 NDLFT
+598 KDLFT

-638 LSNRMVSSVQAVIDN
+638 LSDNMVSSVQSVIDN
-653 NINSYSV
+653 NMNSYSV

-677 IGPESKIITDEIT
+677 IGPESKLITDQIT
-690 NYFTPNTIVVQ
+690 SYFSPNSIVVQ

-739 ALEQVPYIN
+739 ALKQVPYIN